1 MKVTRSYRYFITFFL
16 GLALSTSFSQSND
29 SVFRNQ
35 LYFKLKSYD
44 VLTLSSWKI
53 IEKNPNNIPSSI
65 FPFKNFL
72 DSIGIVT
79 IKQPFG
85 KRIDFEKLYIT
96 FLVEFTE
103 NNHEL
108 KKIIKGFN
116 RFSEIDYSEPKYK
129 DFEDYIPNDPS
140 YSSCW
145 HLNKIQANL
154 AWDLGVGNSNVVVSI
169 VDDAIAINHP
179 DLQNIIWVNPNEIP
193 NNGIDDDNNGYIDD
207 INGWDTYSND
217 NDPSPHS
224 NTSAWSH
231 GTHCAGITGAH
242 TDNNIGISSVGFG
255 ISLMAVK
262 TADNNGSINQVW
274 DGVYYSIV
282 SGADIISC
290 SWGSGYYS
298 QTNNNIIQS
307 GIGAGSIIVASS
319 GNNGA
324 NLASNPRYPACY
336 NGVICVANTTSSDTK
351 AGSSNYGT
359 RIDVA
364 APGSSI
370 LSTVPYN
377 GYDTKSGTSMS
388 APMVAGL
395 LGLMKSFSPNASNDQ
410 LISCMKNS
418 CDNIDALNPSYA
430 GLLGSGRINAY
441 KALLCL
447 SPPTADFYVRNQ
459 DSCSGEIQFFDAT
472 LGIPNSW
479 AWDFESDGII
489 DDTNRTATR
498 YFNQSGSYNTT
509 LTVTNSYGTNSKTIQ
524 NAFNIALSDGPIIDS
539 INSCSGDSVI
549 ISSNENG
556 ILNWYANEN
565 DFQPI
570 AYGSRLVT
578 DNLYT
583 DTSFFVSESSDT
595 SCFQTGLSYFPAN
608 GVNSTN
614 HAYILF
620 DVFQKLLI
628 QSVDVKAMGIQDR
641 TIIIL
646 DSTNNIVFE
655 KTFSNISSGV
665 QTLELNA
672 IIYTGNSYK
681 IGLSTNSVVNLFR
694 ANSGANFP
702 YIIPEMLSINK
713 SVISAISSSTQQYYY
728 FFNWSVCEAICESKR
743 EEIKIISEDCRNIQ
757 TLSEIV
763 IYPNPNQGVF
773 NLIVPKESSGN
784 YKIYNLLGELV
795 YDRAF
800 LVETERVEVNLPNMP
815 AGIYN
820 VYLEIDNQTVVKK
833 FTRLNN

>member
-1 MKVTRSYRYFITFFL
+1 
-16 GLALSTSFSQSND
+16 
-29 SVFRNQ
+29 
-35 LYFKLKSYD
+35 
-44 VLTLSSWKI
+44 
-53 IEKNPNNIPSSI
+53 
-65 FPFKNFL
+65 
-72 DSIGIVT
+72 
-79 IKQPFG
+79 
-85 KRIDFEKLYIT
+85 
-96 FLVEFTE
+96 
-103 NNHEL
+103 
-108 KKIIKGFN
+108 
-116 RFSEIDYSEPKYK
+116 
-129 DFEDYIPNDPS
+129 
-140 YSSCW
+140 
-145 HLNKIQANL
+145 
-154 AWDLGVGNSNVVVSI
+154 
-169 VDDAIAINHP
+169 
-179 DLQNIIWVNPNEIP
+179 
-193 NNGIDDDNNGYIDD
+193 
-207 INGWDTYSND
+207 
-217 NDPSPHS
+217 
-224 NTSAWSH
+224 
-231 GTHCAGITGAH
+231 
-242 TDNNIGISSVGFG
+242 
-255 ISLMAVK
+255 
-262 TADNNGSINQVW
+262 
-274 DGVYYSIV
+274 
-282 SGADIISC
+282 
-290 SWGSGYYS
+290 
-298 QTNNNIIQS
+298 
-307 GIGAGSIIVASS
+307 
-319 GNNGA
+319 
-324 NLASNPRYPACY
+324 
-336 NGVICVANTTSSDTK
+336 
-351 AGSSNYGT
+351 
-359 RIDVA
+359 
-364 APGSSI
+364 
-370 LSTVPYN
+370 
-377 GYDTKSGTSMS
+377 MS

-418 CDNIDALNPSYA
+418 CDNIDAINPSYA

-447 SPPTADFYVRNQ
+447 SPPTADFFVRNL

-489 DDTNRTATR
+489 DDTTRTATR

-509 LTVTNSYGTNSKTIQ
+509 LTVTNSFGTNSKTIQ
-524 NAFNIALSDGPIIDS
+524 NAFNITLSDGPIIDS

-608 GVNSTN
+608 GLNSTN
-614 HAYILF
+614 HAYLLF

-672 IIYTGNSYK
+672 VLYPGNSYK
-681 IGLSTNSVVNLFR
+681 IGLSTNSPVNLFR

-784 YKIYNLLGELV
+784 FKIYNLLGELV
-795 YDRAF
+795 HERAF
-800 LVETERVEVNLPNMP
+800 LVETERVEVNLPNLS

-820 VYLEIDNQTVVKK
+820 VYFEIDNQTVVKK